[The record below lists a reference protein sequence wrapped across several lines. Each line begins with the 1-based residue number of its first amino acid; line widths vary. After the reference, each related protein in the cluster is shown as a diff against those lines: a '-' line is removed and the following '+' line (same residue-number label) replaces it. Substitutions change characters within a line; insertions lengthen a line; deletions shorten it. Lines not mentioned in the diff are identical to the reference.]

1 MKKISSKISLGYL
14 VIVSIL
20 TTLIIFISY
29 STIKKYYIEKLEK
42 DLSVYTNLIESD
54 LTGYLKSEDIN
65 YKKILTKYNSYTD
78 LRITVINF
86 DGGVLYDNKT
96 NSREMDNHKNRP
108 EIVDLK
114 TSEVSISN
122 RYSETLNSEML
133 YYAKKTDIDNRQLI
147 IRTSI
152 YINDMYELLIIVRN
166 EILQISIIV
175 FIISFLVIILFVKGI
190 SNPIILLSEA
200 SKKVAKGDFD
210 VKLSLNN
217 KDEIGALSKNFNN
230 MSFQLKKLFNKVNS
244 QKEQL
249 DTLISEIKEGLIV
262 LDTKGKIKIC
272 NDSFYRMAGTNNLIG
287 KKLKTLFDEKEIQ
300 DILEQVIST
309 KSGITKEI
317 EFKER
322 IFICSS
328 SWIST
333 RNEIIILIHDITEIR
348 NLEIIKK
355 DLIINV
361 SHELRTPLTA
371 IKGFSETLEDDILDP
386 EHKRFAGIITKHC
399 NRLINIVNDLILLS
413 ETEESNQQLEFE
425 HIRIGDIISNV
436 ASMFEQK
443 CQNKGIEF
451 ILNIENVNDLI
462 EVDNFKIEQLLINLI
477 DNSLKYTDNG
487 KIVVRSIT
495 DNENQVFI
503 IEDTGVGIS
512 ELEQKRIF
520 ERFYTVDKS
529 RSRQVGGTGLG
540 LSIVKHIT
548 AVHKGNIEID
558 SKKGRGTLFKITI
571 PRNRS

>member
-20 TTLIIFISY
+20 TALIIFISY
-29 STIKKYYIEKLEK
+29 TTIKKYYIEKLEK

-54 LTGYLKSEDIN
+54 LIGYLNSEDIN
-65 YKKILTKYNSYTD
+65 YKKVLAKYNSYTD

-86 DGGVLYDNKT
+86 DGEVLYDNKT
-96 NSREMDNHKNRP
+96 DYREMDNHKNRP

-114 TSEVSISN
+114 NLGVSISN
-122 RYSETLNSEML
+122 RYSNTLNSEML
-133 YYAKKTDIDNRQLI
+133 YYAKKTNIDNRLLI

-152 YINDMYELLIIVRN
+152 YIDDMYDLLIIVRN
-166 EILQISIIV
+166 EILQISIV
-175 FIISFLVIILFVKGI
+175 GFIISFLVIILFVKGI
-190 SNPIILLSEA
+190 SNPIKLLSEA

-210 VKLSLNN
+210 VKLSLKN
-217 KDEIGALSKNFNN
+217 KDEIGVLSQNFNN
-230 MSFQLKKLFNKVNS
+230 MSIQLKKLFNKVNS

-249 DTLISEIKEGLIV
+249 DTLISEIREGLIV

-272 NDSFYRMAGTNNLIG
+272 NDSFYKMAGTNNLIG

-300 DILEQVIST
+300 DILEQVINT

-348 NLEIIKK
+348 NLEVIKK

-371 IKGFSETLEDDILDP
+371 IKGFSETLEEDISNP

-436 ASMFEQK
+436 TSLFEQK
-443 CQNKGIEF
+443 CHNKGIEF
-451 ILNIENVNDLI
+451 KLIIENANDLI

-477 DNSLKYTDNG
+477 DNSLKYTDKG
-487 KIVVRSIT
+487 KIVVKSFK
-495 DNENQVFI
+495 DNENQIFL